1 VIAEFQ
7 SAANFTLAG
16 VRVDASG
23 AQFVGGTAA
32 DLAAGR
38 AVRVR
43 GTYGTVLR
51 AERVDFLQA
60 QDALVQLNG
69 FVTDFIDPASPFRVK
84 GAMVRVSAQTT
95 YVDGSAANLGDG
107 VHVKLDGAL
116 VNEIVEV
123 TRIEFLGPTAGAQ
136 HVQFGVVASGV
147 STAADG
153 SKSFRLEGRTTDF
166 RTTTTTRFKKGSAS
180 DLAAGRSVKV
190 RGELQ
195 GQLIADE
202 VQYMDNANDPVVFEI
217 DGIAT
222 NVMPGSMS
230 VNGSTIALTATTVY
244 TRAGTVVAASELKNG
259 AAVAVD
265 AIRSAGRLVALE
277 VELKSAA
284 APGTVTVRGDVNGRT
299 PNALE
304 FRVGSQRVSIAGNPT
319 FEPAGTSAA
328 DIRNG
333 SDLEVTGTL
342 VDGLLV
348 ASKVRL
354 H

>member
-1 VIAEFQ
+1 
-7 SAANFTLAG
+7 
-16 VRVDASG
+16 
-23 AQFVGGTAA
+23 
-32 DLAAGR
+32 
-38 AVRVR
+38 
-43 GTYGTVLR
+43 
-51 AERVDFLQA
+51 
-60 QDALVQLNG
+60 LVQLNG

-116 VNEIVEV
+116 VNGIVEV
-123 TRIEFLGPTAGAQ
+123 TRIEFLGPSAGAQ

-166 RTTTTTRFKKGSAS
+166 NTTTTTRFKKGSAS

-277 VELKSAA
+277 VELKSAG